1 MRDSPDGMKT
11 TLRVLGLSISLVV
24 AMFAFLF
31 VAYGMRSRLPPLRLR
46 AIDRA
51 EALSAFEGERRLA
64 TQLGM
69 TLSEEGEA
77 PVTLVDGVGVW
88 RRPVALGARECVAV
102 IVTAYGYQSPRAVAV
117 QDAAADSSRITAYPV
132 PPLSVHRGG
141 EGLVAQTQWCN
152 WDAQP
157 RVAVAETRGTDPLMN
172 SPYHEGVLHF
182 AVYRG
187 PWDRVGGPLALT
199 RGDLSSTGL
208 ASLGPEPAA
217 LAGQSKVPPGARSLG
232 PAIELTMA
240 GARLLPASATTYQRL
255 YDAVRGD
262 LDAAVNPRVDPFV
275 PPGDRWGLGLPV
287 DFREVIGRA
296 LRGARQPPI
305 HDAVIEVGEN
315 RFRRALLVADL
326 GRLGASC
333 VTLVFTRLVVA
344 QGAALTRH
352 QGAGPGVA
360 LPSQG
365 NVVIDRA
372 CPAGGAA
379 IYAASDSDQ
388 ETYRLHVYA
397 TN

>member
-1 MRDSPDGMKT
+1 MKT

-24 AMFAFLF
+24 AMFTFMF
-31 VAYGMRSRLPPLRLR
+31 VAFGMRTRLPPLPLR

-51 EALSAFEGERRLA
+51 EALAVFEGERALA

-69 TLSEEGEA
+69 TLAEEGEA

-88 RRPVALGARECVAV
+88 RRPIALGARECVAV

-117 QDAAADSSRITAYPV
+117 QDLAADSSRITTYPV
-132 PPLSVHRGG
+132 APLSVHRGS

-157 RVAVAETRGTDPLMN
+157 RVAVAETRGTDTLMN

-187 PWDRVGGPLALT
+187 PWSRVGGPLALT
-199 RGDLSSTGL
+199 RGELSSAGL
-208 ASLGPEPAA
+208 ASLGPEPAV
-217 LAGQSKVPPGARSLG
+217 LAGQSQVPPGARSMG
-232 PAIELTMA
+232 AAIDLTMG

-262 LDAAVNPRVDPFV
+262 LDVGVNPRVDPFV

-287 DFREVIGRA
+287 NFRQVTESA
-296 LRGARQPPI
+296 LRGARQPPL

-315 RFRRALLVADL
+315 RFRRVLLVVDL

-333 VTLVFTRLVVA
+333 ATLVFTRLVVA
-344 QGAALTRH
+344 QGASLTRH

-365 NVVIDRA
+365 NVVIDRQ
-372 CPAGGAA
+372 CPASGVA
-379 IYAASDSDQ
+379 IYTASDSDQ
-388 ETYRLHVYA
+388 ETYRLNVYA
-397 TN
+397 TAG

>member
-1 MRDSPDGMKT
+1 MKT

-24 AMFAFLF
+24 AMFTSLF
-31 VAYGMRSRLPPLRLR
+31 VAYGMRTRLPPLPLR
-46 AIDRA
+46 AIGRA
-51 EALSAFEGERRLA
+51 EALAAFEGERALA

-69 TLSEEGEA
+69 TLAEEGEA

-88 RRPVALGARECVAV
+88 RRPIALGARECVAV
-102 IVTAYGYQSPRAVAV
+102 IVAAYGYQSPRAVAV
-117 QDAAADSSRITAYPV
+117 QDVAADSSRITTYPV
-132 PPLSVHRGG
+132 APLSVHRGS

-157 RVAVAETRGTDPLMN
+157 RVAVAETRGTDTLMN

-187 PWDRVGGPLALT
+187 PWARVGGPLALT
-199 RGDLSSTGL
+199 RGELSAAGL
-208 ASLGPEPAA
+208 ASLGPDPAV
-217 LAGQSKVPPGARSLG
+217 LAGQSQVPPGARSLG
-232 PAIELTMA
+232 AAIDLTMG

-262 LDAAVNPRVDPFV
+262 LDAGVNPRVDPFV

-287 DFREVIGRA
+287 NFRQVTDVA
-296 LRGARQPPI
+296 LRGARQPPL

-315 RFRRALLVADL
+315 RFRRVLLVVDL

-333 VTLVFTRLVVA
+333 ATLVFTRLVVA
-344 QGAALTRH
+344 QGASLSRH

-360 LPSQG
+360 LPAQG
-365 NVVIDRA
+365 NVVTDRQ
-372 CPAGGAA
+372 CPANGVA
-379 IYAASDSDQ
+379 IYTASDSDQ
-388 ETYRLHVYA
+388 ETYRLNVYA
-397 TN
+397 TMN